1 MAVIPDRVCKMRTV
15 FEKGVADLNFE
26 GQAGFICVGKNECNE
41 PTACVAVTA
50 LHNIAEI
57 KDDPSAVF
65 VRSTALPY
73 NCNVGQPFPEAGI
86 KLSTLTPFELSASPE
101 MSIRWKHNVGIA
113 WSSKVI
119 TTAYADVEAQQIVGN
134 CFEIVRDDFECRVGQ
149 KIGIVIYSDTGAT
162 PKTAGNPNVSQGELN
177 RIYGPPKT
185 THIYTGV
192 ITLTSTHHIEYDIN
206 AFEGCSGAVVFLL
219 GIETQPTNSGVT
231 LNDVGKAIAV
241 HAGAHPRKVKNFG
254 FKFTAKLP
262 P

>member
-149 KIGIVIYSDTGAT
+149 KLELLFTVTPERPRRRRGILMSL
-162 PKTAGNPNVSQGELN
+162 KES
-177 RIYGPPKT
+177 
-185 THIYTGV
+185 
-192 ITLTSTHHIEYDIN
+192 
-206 AFEGCSGAVVFLL
+206 
-219 GIETQPTNSGVT
+219 
-231 LNDVGKAIAV
+231 
-241 HAGAHPRKVKNFG
+241 
-254 FKFTAKLP
+254 
-262 P
+262 